1 MILNLKNIISK
12 VKAGCFAVASLL
24 GTLATTEAF
33 AQPTPTGTSCADAI
47 PFCTGTTYDFPN
59 MVNGPAAP
67 PGLGYACLATQPNA
81 VWYYMKIATPGT
93 LQISLNQYSYA
104 TGASTDVDF
113 AFWGPFNSLAD
124 GCTAI
129 NGGQLAIQSSY
140 AGGGV
145 QEIIGLGMPG
155 GVGFGAGCAT
165 TPPAAQ
171 TGEYYILVMTNFS
184 NTAGHFV
191 FSQTGGTATTDCS
204 IISCGVEL
212 TSNSPVCDNDTLKI
226 NLTNSNDTSYIYNYV
241 WTGPGG
247 FTSTNQNLTLTGL
260 TAGTYVYS
268 VDAIATL
275 ANGSFDTCT
284 EQIEVV
290 INPTFHTELTEYIC
304 AGDSVDIYGTYRKI
318 AGDYDTMLAT
328 INGCDS
334 LITTTLHVI
343 PRPVKIE
350 MLDSL
355 VACQYDSV
363 AIESNTLPYN
373 AGYTYSWSPSTN
385 LNTDDQPNV
394 WFFADQSRSY
404 VLTVTKNDVI
414 PCSLRDTIDIIVNPG
429 DFLEV
434 PVTEFALCSGDSVQ
448 LNASGAATYKW
459 SPAIYLSNPDIAN
472 PIAKA
477 GTTTTYTLVGTS
489 NKNCTDTQTVQVT
502 VHPNAVL
509 QLPDY
514 VNIYPGETYYMQPG
528 TNAVYFNWF
537 PVAGL
542 SSHTI
547 ANPIMNPTV
556 NTRYFVTAKTEF
568 GCEVTDSVDVYVKE
582 TVLDM
587 PNAFNPNYE
596 EYKVSIRGL
605 ASIESFGVYNRWG
618 QLVFETKNMN
628 QGWDGRFKGTAQPA
642 GVYVYKINATTVE
655 GKPFQKTGN
664 VTLIR

>member
-12 VKAGCFAVASLL
+12 VKASCFAIAALL
-24 GTLATTEAF
+24 GTMATTEAF
-33 AQPTPTGTSCADAI
+33 AQPTPTGSSCADAI
-47 PFCTGTTYDFPN
+47 PFCTGTTYNFPN
-59 MVNGPAAP
+59 ISNGAGAP

-81 VWYYMKIATPGT
+81 VWYYMKIANPGT
-93 LQISLNQYSYA
+93 LQISLNQYN
-104 TGASTDVDF
+104 GAGAGTDVDF
-113 AFWGPFNSLAD
+113 AFWGPFTSLAD

-129 NGGQLAIQSSY
+129 SGGQLAIQSSY

-145 QEIIGLGMPG
+145 QEIVSLGLPG
-155 GVGFGAGCAT
+155 GTGTGTGCAT
-165 TPPAAQ
+165 TPPPAQ
-171 TGEYYILVMTNFS
+171 TGEYYVLLMTNWS
-184 NTAGHFV
+184 NQPGNIV
-191 FSQTGGTATTDCS
+191 FSQTAGTASTDCS
-204 IISCGVEL
+204 IISCGVTL

-226 NLTNSNDTSYIYNYV
+226 DLANPNDTAYVYNYV

-247 FTSTNQNLTLTGL
+247 FTSTDQNLVLTGL
-260 TAGTYVYS
+260 TAGNYVYS

-275 ANGSFDTCT
+275 ANGNFDTCT

-290 INPTFHTELTEYIC
+290 VNPTYHTELTEYIC
-304 AGDSVDIYGTYRKI
+304 SGDSIDIYGTYQKI
-318 AGDYDTMLAT
+318 AGDYDTMLTT

-334 LITTTLHVI
+334 LITTTLHVVA
-343 PRPVKIE
+343 RPVKIE

-355 VACQYDSV
+355 IVCQYDSV

-373 AGYTYSWSPSTN
+373 AGYTYSWNPSTN
-385 LNTDDQPNV
+385 LNADDQPNV
-394 WFFADQSRSY
+394 WFFADQSRTY
-404 VLTVTKNDVI
+404 TLTVTKVDVI

-434 PVTEFALCSGDSVQ
+434 PVTDVVLCSGDSVQ

-459 SPAIYLSNPDIAN
+459 SPALYLSNPDIAN
-472 PIAKA
+472 PVAKP

-489 NKNCTDTQTVQVT
+489 NKNCTDTQIVHIT

-509 QLPDY
+509 QLPDS
-514 VNIYPGETYYMQPG
+514 VNIYPGESYYMQPG

-542 SSHTI
+542 NSHTI
-547 ANPIMNPTV
+547 ANPMMNPTV

-582 TVLDM
+582 TVMDM

-596 EYKVSIRGL
+596 RFKVSIRGI
-605 ASIESFGVYNRWG
+605 ASIESFAIYNRWG
-618 QLVFETKNMN
+618 QLIFETKNLN
-628 QGWDGRFKGTAQPA
+628 EGWDGHFKGTAQPA
-642 GVYVYKINATTVE
+642 GVYVYKIIATTVE